1 MSRFRVALRLGCP
14 LKRAIRLCA
23 VAALRLARPCRRANR
38 AASSNPAR
46 CFRHW
51 RRFAGFH
58 YAQGVFRHAPVA
70 AENDQ
75 EHLCLRALG
84 QPLAALLLYGCRVPL
99 AGKKSAAL
107 CAVRGA
113 GSLFSARRA
122 ENAAGAR
129 RKLVRRFLVRRACS
143 LPEAANAARGK
154 GRVNYLPRL
163 VRSS

>member
-1 MSRFRVALRLGCP
+1 MASPSFLRGGLAARCVHNSPAIGGRIP
-14 LKRAIRLCA
+14 HLRAEKCKFQRTRPRAASL
-23 VAALRLARPCRRANR
+23 AALRQFTFCRWNLRLKFICRRA
-38 AASSNPAR
+38 
-46 CFRHW
+46 
-51 RRFAGFH
+51 RR
-58 YAQGVFRHAPVA
+58 P
-70 AENDQ
+70 
-75 EHLCLRALG
+75 G

-143 LPEAANAARGK
+143 LPEAANAAREGFCLFAAGGGK
-154 GRVNYLPRL
+154 CGGKNY
-163 VRSS
+163 S